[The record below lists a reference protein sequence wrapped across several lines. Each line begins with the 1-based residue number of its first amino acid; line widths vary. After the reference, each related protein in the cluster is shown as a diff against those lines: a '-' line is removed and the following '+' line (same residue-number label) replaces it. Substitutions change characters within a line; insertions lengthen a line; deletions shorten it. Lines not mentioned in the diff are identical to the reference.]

1 MYQWAQGPILVLC
14 AVADSV
20 RVHRCP
26 QNQSDGAECRPA
38 PVRAVVALR
47 AVGGCLIAGLLAG
60 IALCESGRASAQDL
74 VPRAY
79 VIVPT
84 GGNAID
90 VGYAH
95 LSGGLQFDGAVPI
108 TGAQSDSSVL
118 ALGYY
123 HSFSFLGRTA
133 NVSVGVPYGIGNFE
147 GTVAEVPRSTHRSG
161 FLDSV
166 YRLSVNLIGGPAME
180 PREFARWRQDVLLGM
195 SLKIV
200 APTGQ
205 YDPTLLVNW
214 GGNRWA
220 FKPEIGYS
228 QRFGRWLVDAYGA
241 VWFFTRNPEYF
252 SHNQYFPGT
261 RWQSESPVS
270 AFEAHLSYD
279 AGRRLWISLDANY
292 WSGGETTVNGV
303 PNTGSY
309 QRSSRVGVTAS
320 VPVSA
325 HQSFKLS
332 YSDGAYIRYG
342 GNYRTI
348 SLTWQYGWLST
359 TPGAH

>member
-1 MYQWAQGPILVLC
+1 VPWRFVIG
-14 AVADSV
+14 
-20 RVHRCP
+20 
-26 QNQSDGAECRPA
+26 
-38 PVRAVVALR
+38 
-47 AVGGCLIAGLLAG
+47 GLLAG
-60 IALCESGRASAQDL
+60 ITVVRTHLASAQEL
-74 VPRAY
+74 IPRAY
-79 VIVPT
+79 VIAPT
-84 GGNAID
+84 GLNALD
-90 VGYAH
+90 AGYAH
-95 LSGGLQFDGAVPI
+95 LEGGLQFAGSVPI
-108 TGAQSDSSVL
+108 TGAQAHSSVL

-133 NVSVGVPYGIGNFE
+133 NVAVGAPYGIGDFD
-147 GTVAEVPRSTHRSG
+147 GTVVGVPKSAHRTG
-161 FLDSV
+161 FLDSF

-180 PREFARWRQDVLLGM
+180 PREFARWRQDVLLGV

-241 VWFFTRNPEYF
+241 VWLFTRNPEYF
-252 SHNQYFPGT
+252 SHNMYFSGT
-261 RWQSESPVS
+261 RWQSENPVT

-279 AGRRLWISLDANY
+279 AAPRLWISLDANY
-292 WSGGETTVNGV
+292 WSGGEVTVNGV
-303 PNTGSY
+303 PNTSSY
-309 QRSSRVGVTAS
+309 QRNSRVGITAS
-320 VPVSA
+320 VPLTGY
-325 HQSFKLS
+325 QSLKLS

-359 TPGAH
+359 PVAH

>member
-1 MYQWAQGPILVLC
+1 M
-14 AVADSV
+14 VAW
-20 RVHRCP
+20 
-26 QNQSDGAECRPA
+26 
-38 PVRAVVALR
+38 RAA
-47 AVGGCLIAGLLAG
+47 GGCLLLG
-60 IALCESGRASAQDL
+60 VALFDSELVSAQEL
-74 VPRAY
+74 TPRAY
-79 VIVPT
+79 VIAPT
-84 GGNAID
+84 GFNAVD
-90 VGYAH
+90 AGYAH
-95 LSGGLQFDGAVPI
+95 LDGGLQFAGAVPI
-108 TGAQSDSSVL
+108 TGAQANTSVL

-133 NVSVGVPYGIGNFE
+133 NVVAGVPYGFGDFE
-147 GTVAEVPRSTHRSG
+147 GTVADVPKSAHRSG
-161 FLDSV
+161 FLDSF

-180 PREFARWRQDVLLGM
+180 PREFARWHQDVLLGV

-214 GGNRWA
+214 GSNRWS

-228 QRFGRWLVDAYGA
+228 QRFGRWLVDVYGA
-241 VWFFTRNPEYF
+241 EWFFTRNNEFF
-252 SHNQYFPGT
+252 SHNMYFPGT
-261 RWQSESPVS
+261 RWQSQSPVS

-303 PNTGSY
+303 PNTASY
-309 QRSSRVGVTAS
+309 ERNSRVGVTAS

-348 SLTWQYGWLST
+348 SLTWQYAWLSS

>member
-1 MYQWAQGPILVLC
+1 MAWCTA
-14 AVADSV
+14 
-20 RVHRCP
+20 
-26 QNQSDGAECRPA
+26 
-38 PVRAVVALR
+38 
-47 AVGGCLIAGLLAG
+47 GGCLLLGVAMCRVE
-60 IALCESGRASAQDL
+60 LASAQEL
-74 VPRAY
+74 TPRAY
-79 VIVPT
+79 VIAPT
-84 GGNAID
+84 GANALA

-95 LSGGLQFDGAVPI
+95 LEGGLQFDGAVPI
-108 TGAQSDSSVL
+108 TGAQANTSAL

-133 NVSVGVPYGIGNFE
+133 NVAVSAPYGIGDFE
-147 GTVAEVPRSTHRSG
+147 GTVAQVPRSARRSG
-161 FLDSV
+161 FLDSS

-180 PREFARWRQDVLLGM
+180 PREFASWRQDVLLGV

-214 GGNRWA
+214 GSNRWA

-241 VWFFTRNPEYF
+241 VWLFTRNTEYF
-252 SHNQYFPGT
+252 SHNMYFSGT
-261 RWQSESPVS
+261 RWQSESPVT
-270 AFEAHLSYD
+270 AFEGHLSYD
-279 AGRRLWISLDANY
+279 AAPRLWISLDANY
-292 WSGGETTVNGV
+292 WSGGEVTVNGV

-309 QRSSRVGVTAS
+309 QRNSRVGITAS
-320 VPVSA
+320 VPLTG
-325 HQSFKLS
+325 HQSIKMS

-348 SLTWQYGWLST
+348 SLTWQYGWLG
-359 TPGAH
+359 TPGTR